1 MRIARVAFSFFAV
14 GFVAGTFEQAAGLG
28 DDQRGHRASASVP
41 ASMDLAVG
49 PLEAPTS
56 SPSREEPIRLA
67 PTQPGELAVLL
78 KASREARDAMATEAP
93 AGAFVV
99 LRPAEVRP
107 EGRLR
112 LAARPDF
119 ERPAPH
125 ATRSAGLD
133 TLRAALSGASFGLRR
148 PMSRPDDTARSRMP
162 KPTFVSL
169 PPAGPAD
176 AMAAVS
182 EPQLLQPPK
191 LVRDAT
197 APEFIMPIDKGRV
210 TSMFNQGRYH
220 PAIDLAAPLG
230 TPVHATTRKQR
241 VTFAGRRG
249 GYGNLVITRDPS
261 GRQHYYGHLQRIV
274 AGLGALL
281 EQGDLLGLLGST
293 GHSTG
298 PHVHY
303 EVRTRS
309 GEHFNPA
316 TLLFPGRGVSTGYA
330 WNNFGTSSRVATVAT
345 LSGAGPAVR
354 AAPPRRV
361 RSAHRATRRYA
372 IARYATARYIA
383 RTPRRT
389 AIRYAGRYGQP
400 RPR

>member
-1 MRIARVAFSFFAV
+1 MN
-14 GFVAGTFEQAAGLG
+14 
-28 DDQRGHRASASVP
+28 
-41 ASMDLAVG
+41 LAVG
-49 PLEAPTS
+49 PVDAPMS
-56 SPSREEPIRLA
+56 PPSREAPIPLA
-67 PTQPGELAVLL
+67 PVQTDGQAVLL
-78 KASREARDAMATEAP
+78 KASPEVRNARAAGAP
-93 AGAFVV
+93 SGAFVV
-99 LRPAEVRP
+99 PRPTDVRP
-107 EGRLR
+107 EGTLR

-119 ERPAPH
+119 EPQVPRA
-125 ATRSAGLD
+125 ARSAGLD
-133 TLRAALSGASFGLRR
+133 TVPAALSGPSFGFERA
-148 PMSRPDDTARSRMP
+148 MSRPDGTAQSPMP

-169 PPAGPAD
+169 PPAEPAE

-182 EPQLLQPPK
+182 APQLVQAPK
-191 LVRDAT
+191 LVRDAA
-197 APEFIMPIDKGRV
+197 APAFIMPIDKGRV

-316 TLLFPGRGVSTGYA
+316 TLLFPGRSVRTGYA
-330 WNNFGTSSRVATVAT
+330 WNDARSPSVVAFSTPREAAPVGIRASRAAAPTATRFSRRRAT
-345 LSGAGPAVR
+345 RYAATAVRRYARTVPPRYVTR
-354 AAPPRRV
+354 AAPR
-361 RSAHRATRRYA
+361 HATRMA
-372 IARYATARYIA
+372 ARF
-383 RTPRRT
+383 
-389 AIRYAGRYGQP
+389 GQP